1 MSYRCDTCNYETTKP
16 FNYDRHLKS
25 KRHLLNET
33 AQNANIETTH
43 KQIETAHKQ
52 NETAHKSY
60 ENYKTVQTAQNVIEP
75 EPEEDER
82 FNTDLQI
89 IGNTVEK
96 VNKASSDA
104 IKKYKPKEETENSE
118 AKHSNSLAI
127 ALIAIF
133 ATGVIIWIFFKD
145 KIMEILGIDGNA
157 GSLQSL
163 KLNSLCQV
171 I

>member
-33 AQNANIETTH
+33 AQNETAQNANIETTH
-43 KQIETAHKQ
+43 KQIETAHG
-52 NETAHKSY
+52 
-60 ENYKTVQTAQNVIEP
+60 NYKTVQTAQNVIEP

-118 AKHSNSLAI
+118 AKHSNGLAI
-127 ALIAIF
+127 ALIAIL
-133 ATGVIIWIFFKD
+133 ATGILIWLFFGERIKE
-145 KIMEILGIDGNA
+145 MLGIDGNA
-157 GSLQSL
+157 GDLATGWNPDGT
-163 KLNSLCQV
+163 K
-171 I
+171 IIR